1 MTKEK
6 RIELFNQ
13 LGELSKQAVEIML
26 ELQKCRD
33 GKDYPAT
40 LRIDIQTKCPI
51 HGRTMDKVYAG
62 IHVLQG
68 NKTGDLDLPSKTIVD
83 DEKYPCVRYKKEG
96 EVAFFSLS
104 EGNQ

>member
-13 LGELSKQAVEIML
+13 LGELSKQAIEIML
-26 ELQKCRD
+26 KLKKYRD
-33 GKDYPAT
+33 GKDYPAS
-40 LRIDIQTKCPI
+40 LRIDIQTKSPI
-51 HGRTMDKVYAG
+51 YGHTMDKVYAS

-68 NKTGDLDLPSKTIVD
+68 NETGDLDLPSKTIVAS
-83 DEKYPCVRYKKEG
+83 ESYPCVRYKKEG

-104 EGNQ
+104 EEKQ